1 MALAADLWD
10 WALFWTIV
18 GAMLMLDLV
27 ASRRQGHSGL
37 RVAAVWSG
45 VWISIELLF
54 GLWLT
59 AMYGADAGMTYLVAY
74 TLEKSLSIDNL
85 FVFVLI
91 FGQLHVP
98 PALQHRVLF
107 WGIMGALIMR
117 AVMIALGIYLL
128 EQFHWVIYPFAFLL
142 VFAAMR
148 LLVSKDKEREQVRK
162 RCTICST
169 WVARFIPVTGTLHGQ
184 RFFVHQGRHVVAT
197 PLLIALVVIE
207 TTDLIFALD
216 SIPAVLGVTRNTFLV
231 YTSNVFAM
239 LGLRSLYFVLNGV
252 MDRFR
257 YLKTGLALILWF
269 VAGKMLLES
278 WIHVPA
284 ITSLSIVVG
293 IVLISILASHLSPQ
307 SRKAAS

>member
-1 MALAADLWD
+1 MDR
-10 WALFWTIV
+10 
-18 GAMLMLDLV
+18 G
-27 ASRRQGHSGL
+27 
-37 RVAAVWSG
+37 
-45 VWISIELLF
+45 LF
-54 GLWLT
+54 GLWL
-59 AMYGADAGMTYLVAY
+59 AAIYGTEAGMTYLVAY

-91 FGQLHVP
+91 FGQLQIP
-98 PALQHRVLF
+98 PIYQHRVLF
-107 WGIMGALIMR
+107 WGIIGALVMR
-117 AVMIALGIYLL
+117 AVMILLGVYLL
-128 EQFHWVIYPFAFLL
+128 ERFDWVLYPFALLL
-142 VFAAMR
+142 VIGAMR
-148 LLVSKDKEREQVRK
+148 LLVGNDKEREQVRE
-162 RCTICST
+162 RCKVCST
-169 WVARFIPVTGTLHGQ
+169 WVARFIPVTGMLHGQ
-184 RFFVHQGRHVVAT
+184 RFLVRQRGHRVAT
-197 PLLIALVVIE
+197 PLFITLVVIE

-216 SIPAVLGVTRNTFLV
+216 SIPAVLGITRDPFLV

-257 YLKTGLALILWF
+257 YLKTGLALILLF

-284 ITSLSIVVG
+284 IASLSIVVG